1 MKNVSITFTPYQL
14 EEVRFALETNIDIY
28 EQRLEESSGSDGVE
42 KELRSAKAALKKI
55 TEKTGA

>member
-1 MKNVSITFTPYQL
+1 MKNVSIKFTPYQL

-28 EQRLEESSGSDGVE
+28 EQRVGADGAEVSDHY
-42 KELRSAKAALKKI
+42 LRSAKAALKKI